1 MKVKITIVLFLLLSS
16 SIKAQDNY
24 MALSFGGGIPMGDFA
39 KHTNIYSHG
48 YANTGFMA
56 DYSGAYYPIDY
67 IGIAGS
73 ARFTSNLLKQNEV
86 RRDLYNLL
94 PEDTPVDPNARLDIG
109 KWDVISLT
117 FGPQFTYPTSI
128 VDIDVYFLAGLNIVN
143 SPKMELSAEDSSGE
157 LLSTSLTSQSARFGW
172 DAGINLR
179 FKLSESSGIRVFVGY
194 QHTTVKGELRGS
206 GSEGTPG
213 NYVPKIDLI
222 NSGIGLV
229 YRL

>member
-1 MKVKITIVLFLLLSS
+1 MKVKLTIGLFMLLSCL
-16 SIKAQDNY
+16 IKAQDNY

-39 KHTNIYSHG
+39 KSTDIYSHG

-73 ARFTSNLLKQNEV
+73 ARFTSNLLKQDEV
-86 RRDLYNLL
+86 RRDLFALL
-94 PEDTPVDPNARLDIG
+94 PDGTPDDPNARLDIG
-109 KWDVISLT
+109 KWDVISFT
-117 FGPQFTYPTSI
+117 FGPQFTYPTSF
-128 VDIDVYFLAGLNIVN
+128 VDIDIYALVGLNIVN
-143 SPKMELSAEDSSGE
+143 SPKMELQVQDSGGDLVE
-157 LLSTSLTSQSARFGW
+157 TSLTSQSARFGW

-194 QHTTVKGELRGS
+194 QHSSVKGELRGS
-206 GSEGTPG
+206 GIEGTPE
-213 NYVPKIDLI
+213 NYIPKIDLI